1 MRFLFRRRD
10 GHPVLGKMK
19 NVKPTTDNRSM
30 KGPPRDVRFSIV
42 GCPVYIGFSVGCA
55 DAWGCEKTMKNG
67 KPTTENR
74 SMKGCLRLLGFPLSV
89 VRFALVDVG
98 CPSWLPV

>member
-1 MRFLFRRRD
+1 MFRCPE

-30 KGPPRDVRFSIV
+30 KGSPETL
-42 GCPVYIGFSVGCA
+42 GFS
-55 DAWGCEKTMKNG
+55 
-67 KPTTENR
+67 
-74 SMKGCLRLLGFPLSV
+74 LSL

-98 CPSWLPV
+98 CPFCLPF

>member
-19 NVKPTTDNRSM
+19 NVKPTTDQLV
-30 KGPPRDVRFSIV
+30 PPIDGFSIV
-42 GCPVYIGFSVGCA
+42 GCPFCIGSCVGCA